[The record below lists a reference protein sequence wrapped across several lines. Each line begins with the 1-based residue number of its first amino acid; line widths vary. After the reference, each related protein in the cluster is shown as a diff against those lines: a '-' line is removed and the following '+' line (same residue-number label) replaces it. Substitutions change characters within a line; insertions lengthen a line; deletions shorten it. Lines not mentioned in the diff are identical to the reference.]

1 MLPELSNNREEE
13 PIALGNEYSS
23 ADEVLDLKGT
33 VSLLREHKLTVV
45 RNLIDAQDAR
55 DAIAL
60 RDWPEGDPEV
70 Q

>member
-1 MLPELSNNREEE
+1 M
-13 PIALGNEYSS
+13 G
-23 ADEVLDLKGT
+23 G
-33 VSLLREHKLTVV
+33 EHKLTVV